1 LEDKDSIMDD
11 GLKIISGS
19 IYPEL
24 AEKIAQELNV
34 ELVSNESKRFANT
47 EQYVRIG
54 KSVRG
59 DKVFIIQSMAERNGY
74 NVDESVVETMLLI
87 DAAKRA
93 SASEIT
99 VVLPYLAYG
108 RQDRKARGR
117 EPISAA
123 AIIRAFQ
130 SAGADRL
137 VSIDMHTS
145 QMQAVFNGP
154 FDHLT
159 AEPELQKALKKIISQ
174 NPNDQYVVVAPDA
187 GGVKTAEDYAL
198 ALGIPALH
206 IPKVRRGDEITRDHA
221 IEGVEGKTA
230 IIIDDMVDT
239 AGTLVSAAEVLQKA
253 GTGKIL
259 VATTHGIL
267 SDPAIE
273 RLESSAIDKM
283 IVTNSID
290 NKRAKEILGDR
301 FEIVSIHGLIANAI
315 ARINDGGSV
324 SEMFDG
330 RNYK

>member
-1 LEDKDSIMDD
+1 MIVD
-11 GLKIISGS
+11 GIKIISGS
-19 IYPEL
+19 VYPEL
-24 AEKIAQELNV
+24 AERTADELGI
-34 ELVSNESKRFANT
+34 ELTSNEAKKFANT

-54 KSVRG
+54 SSVRG
-59 DKVFIIQSMAERNGY
+59 DKVFIIQSMAERNGRS
-74 NVDESVVETMLLI
+74 VDESVVETILLI

-117 EPISAA
+117 EPISSA
-123 AIIRAFQ
+123 AIIRAFE

-137 VSIDMHTS
+137 LSIDMHSS
-145 QMQAVFNGP
+145 QMQAVFDGP

-159 AEPELQKALKKIISQ
+159 AEPELQRALKDIMAEA
-174 NPNDQYVVVAPDA
+174 PDEEYVVIAPDA

-198 ALGIPALH
+198 ELGIPAMH

-221 IEGVEGKTA
+221 IEGVEGKTT

-239 AGTLVSAAEVLQKA
+239 AGTLVSAAEVLQNA
-253 GTGKIL
+253 GTRRII

-273 RLESSAIDKM
+273 RLQSSAIDK
-283 IVTNSID
+283 IIITNSIE
-290 NKRAKEILGDR
+290 NSRAKEALGDR
-301 FEIVSIHGLIANAI
+301 LQIVSVHELLANAI
-315 ARINDGGSV
+315 ARITNGGSV
-324 SEMFDG
+324 SEMFGG